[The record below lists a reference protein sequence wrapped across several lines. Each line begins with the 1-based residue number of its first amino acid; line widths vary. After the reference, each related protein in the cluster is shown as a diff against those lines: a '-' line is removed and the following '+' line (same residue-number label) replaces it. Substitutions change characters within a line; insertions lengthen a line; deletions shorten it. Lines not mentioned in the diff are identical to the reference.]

1 MVARRVARVPRVVTR
16 EIGVVRVLGV
26 VARLHGMVARAVAI
40 VLMLVARAVALR
52 LLGSLGVCYGTWD
65 GC

>member
-26 VARLHGMVARAVAI
+26 VARLHGMVARAVA
-40 VLMLVARAVALR
+40 LR

-65 GC
+65 GCSGRC